1 MVAVWRPREG
11 GVVVAKVLSG
21 EESRAVGEYDVILVS
36 ETFFGGG
43 WGRDEEDVSGAETK
57 EEDWTVSGRNF

>member
-1 MVAVWRPREG
+1 MGREDFNGGDSAEVAPVVAVWRPREG

-43 WGRDEEDVSGAETK
+43 WG
-57 EEDWTVSGRNF
+57 